1 MRARRLLRWA
11 LAAALGHG
19 RAKTPIIRLGRSA
32 SDQRTLQLQDKRS
45 KPKPPK
51 SCHMSQQQIERDF
64 IAAAGAAV
72 S

>member
-1 MRARRLLRWA
+1 MRARRLLRRA
-11 LAAALGHG
+11 FAAALG
-19 RAKTPIIRLGRSA
+19 RAKPPIIRLGRSA

-51 SCHMSQQQIERDF
+51 SCHMSQQLIERDF
-64 IAAAGAAV
+64 VAAAGAAV